1 LFELHP
7 SLVETGRAAI
17 LDIDLRQLERVTP
30 KDKRYTAIRRYPTS
44 VFDLSVMTPLRT
56 PVGDI
61 QGLLAELAGASLAS
75 IEYLRQYTGAPLPED
90 SKSVSF
96 RLTVG
101 AADRTLS
108 SDEAG
113 AIRQKIID
121 GMRGRGYELRV

>member
-1 LFELHP
+1 
-7 SLVETGRAAI
+7 
-17 LDIDLRQLERVTP
+17 
-30 KDKRYTAIRRYPTS
+30 
-44 VFDLSVMTPLRT
+44 MTPLRT